1 MTTIVRV
8 FHCFRYGFKMAERLA
23 TEIGMSTQNSALNH
37 GLGQGPRT
45 ENRAE
50 FYAVSIGTNP
60 V

>member
-1 MTTIVRV
+1 
-8 FHCFRYGFKMAERLA
+8 MAERLA
-23 TEIGMSTQNSALNH
+23 TEMGMSTQNSALNH